1 VSARI
6 EPAETYG
13 TRSIVATANGIAI
26 HEAEIDVP
34 FHRIWLANL
43 TFTDDLGPAENDS
56 VELTIGPWTGIGTCI
71 DAGVHGGIRSI
82 RVVAGAGGWRRAP
95 TGLAFQN
102 DANLSRSDIAQAL
115 ASSVGETVEAESST
129 LGVHWSFD
137 PTVSAGS
144 NMDALGDWYVRNDGV
159 TEIGSRPDAAEFRA
173 IVEHFD
179 GKNGIAD
186 CLIEES
192 DVAAVMPGA
201 LVTSDSLSI
210 QIRVR
215 HTRILLSPNRLVA
228 EVYTREQDPF
238 RAARHEARK
247 LRFLGTYRYRIIE
260 QIAERLQ
267 LQAVDAIT
275 GLPDQLLVD
284 KAHGLPGVTT
294 ECTPSG
300 EVLIVFADGNRAL
313 PFVSAYLGIGPT
325 TFGDATTAD
334 NLALAQPLIDFVK
347 IAGKIVLAA
356 SSLVPGIVPA
366 IVTPDEVL
374 AITETI
380 ALYSTPGAPL
390 TKSGTL
396 LASPSP

>member
-1 VSARI
+1 
-6 EPAETYG
+6 
-13 TRSIVATANGIAI
+13 VATANGFALNS
-26 HEAEIDVP
+26 AEIDVP
-34 FHRIWLANL
+34 FRRLWLANL
-43 TFTDDLGPAENDS
+43 TFTDDQGPNENDP
-56 VELTIGPWTGIGTCI
+56 VELIVGSWTGIGTCI
-71 DAGVHGGIRSI
+71 DAGVHGGVRSI

-95 TGLAFQN
+95 AGLAFQN
-102 DANLSRSDIAQAL
+102 DANLSRADIAQAL
-115 ASSVGETVEAESST
+115 ASSVGETVEADSGT

-144 NMDALGDWYVRNDGV
+144 NMDALGDWYVRDDGV
-159 TEIGSRPDAAEFRA
+159 TEIGSRPGAAEFRA

-192 DVAAVMPGA
+192 NAAAVMPGA
-201 LVTSDSLSI
+201 LVTSDSLSV

-247 LRFLGTYRYRIIE
+247 LRFLGTYRYRVIE
-260 QIAERLQ
+260 QIADRLQ

-294 ECTPSG
+294 ECAPSG

-313 PFVSAYLGIGPT
+313 PFVSAYLGASVEEVHT
-325 TFGDATTAD
+325 TTTASFTTSSPVPT
-334 NLALAQPLIDFVK
+334 LEPVALGPAVDDMRAALLSACATVAAAPSLPSVISAF
-347 IAGKIVLAA
+347 ATLA
-356 SSLVPGIVPA
+356 SSLGSITRTSSIVLEA
-366 IVTPDEVL
+366 Q
-374 AITETI
+374 
-380 ALYSTPGAPL
+380 
-390 TKSGTL
+390 
-396 LASPSP
+396 

>member
-1 VSARI
+1 
-6 EPAETYG
+6 
-13 TRSIVATANGIAI
+13 VATANGFALNS
-26 HEAEIDVP
+26 AEIDVP
-34 FHRIWLANL
+34 FRRIWLANI
-43 TFTDDLGPAENDS
+43 TFTDDQGPAENDS
-56 VELTIGPWTGIGTCI
+56 VELVVGSWTGIGTCI

-95 TGLAFQN
+95 SGLAFQN
-102 DANLSRSDIAQAL
+102 DANLSRADIAQAL
-115 ASSVGETVEAESST
+115 ASSVGETVEAESDT

-144 NMDALGDWYVRNDGV
+144 NMDALGDWYVRDDGV
-159 TEIGSRPDAAEFRA
+159 TEVGSRPDLAEFRA
-173 IVEHFD
+173 IVEPFD

-215 HTRILLSPNRLVA
+215 HTRILLSTDKLVA

-260 QIAERLQ
+260 QIADRLQ
-267 LQAVDAIT
+267 LQAVDAIA

-294 ECTPSG
+294 ECAPSG
-300 EVLIVFADGNRAL
+300 EVLIVFADGNRSL
-313 PFVSAYLGIGPT
+313 PFVSAYLGASVEEVHT
-325 TFGDATTAD
+325 TTTATFTTASLAPTSQAVALAPALD
-334 NLALAQPLIDFVK
+334 DLIAALLVFSNACKASADLAVSAAATSLSLALVNPLTDILRTSS
-347 IAGKIVLAA
+347 IVLKAQ
-356 SSLVPGIVPA
+356 
-366 IVTPDEVL
+366 
-374 AITETI
+374 
-380 ALYSTPGAPL
+380 
-390 TKSGTL
+390 
-396 LASPSP
+396 

>member
-1 VSARI
+1 
-6 EPAETYG
+6 
-13 TRSIVATANGIAI
+13 VATANGFALNS
-26 HEAEIDVP
+26 AEIDVP
-34 FHRIWLANL
+34 FRRIWLANL
-43 TFTDDLGPAENDS
+43 TFTDDQGPSENDP
-56 VELTIGPWTGIGTCI
+56 VELVVGSWSGIGTCI

-95 TGLAFQN
+95 SGLAFQN
-102 DANLSRSDIAQAL
+102 DANLSRADIAQAL
-115 ASSVGETVEAESST
+115 ASSVRETVEAGSDT

-144 NMDALGDWYVRNDGV
+144 NMDALGDWYVRDDGV
-159 TEIGSRPDAAEFRA
+159 TEIGSRPDAAEFHT

-215 HTRILLSPNRLVA
+215 HTRILLNPNRLVT

-260 QIAERLQ
+260 QIADRLQ
-267 LQAVDAIT
+267 LQAVDAIA

-294 ECTPSG
+294 ECAPSG
-300 EVLIVFADGNRAL
+300 EVLIVFADGNRSL
-313 PFVSAYLGIGPT
+313 PFVSAYLGASVEEVHT
-325 TFGDATTAD
+325 TTTATFTTASLAPTSQAVALAPALD
-334 NLALAQPLIDFVK
+334 DLIAALLVFSNACKASADLAVSAAATSLSLALVNPLTDILRTSS
-347 IAGKIVLAA
+347 IVLKAQ
-356 SSLVPGIVPA
+356 
-366 IVTPDEVL
+366 
-374 AITETI
+374 
-380 ALYSTPGAPL
+380 
-390 TKSGTL
+390 
-396 LASPSP
+396 

>member
-1 VSARI
+1 
-6 EPAETYG
+6 
-13 TRSIVATANGIAI
+13 VATANGFALNS
-26 HEAEIDVP
+26 AEIDVP
-34 FHRIWLANL
+34 FRRIWLANI
-43 TFTDDLGPAENDS
+43 TFTDDQGPAENDS
-56 VELTIGPWTGIGTCI
+56 VELVVGSWTGIGTCI

-95 TGLAFQN
+95 SGLAFQN
-102 DANLSRSDIAQAL
+102 DANLSRADIAQAL
-115 ASSVGETVEAESST
+115 ASSVSETVEAESDT

-144 NMDALGDWYVRNDGV
+144 NMDALGDWYVRDDGV
-159 TEIGSRPDAAEFRA
+159 TEVGSRPDLAEFRA
-173 IVEHFD
+173 IVEPFD

-215 HTRILLSPNRLVA
+215 HTRILLSTDKLVA

-260 QIAERLQ
+260 QIADRLQ
-267 LQAVDAIT
+267 LQAVDAIA

-294 ECTPSG
+294 ECAPSG
-300 EVLIVFADGNRAL
+300 EVLIVFADGNRSL
-313 PFVSAYLGIGPT
+313 PFVSAYLGASVEEVHT
-325 TFGDATTAD
+325 TTTATFTTASLAPTSQAVALAPALD
-334 NLALAQPLIDFVK
+334 DLIAALLVFSNACKASADLAVSAAATSLSLALVNPLTDILRTSS
-347 IAGKIVLAA
+347 IVLKAQ
-356 SSLVPGIVPA
+356 
-366 IVTPDEVL
+366 
-374 AITETI
+374 
-380 ALYSTPGAPL
+380 
-390 TKSGTL
+390 
-396 LASPSP
+396 